1 MTVNIIIPVFNR
13 INETKKIISN
23 LRVQNTD
30 EEIKIF
36 KIDDGSNDGT
46 SNG

>member
-1 MTVNIIIPVFNR
+1 MTVNIVIPVFNR

-30 EEIKIF
+30 EKIKIL
-36 KIDDGSNDGT
+36 IS
-46 SNG
+46 